1 MAKPVY
7 DGYDN
12 LVQEKLWGEVL
23 AYAEL
28 NELDFPET
36 LNEALKQGFTIMQY
50 GIHPNTT
57 LSKEKPVEVVK
68 EVIKEVIKEVPV
80 EKIVEKIV
88 EVPVE
93 KIIEVVK
100 EVPIDKIV
108 EVEKNIH
115 VNVDGKEVNY
125 IEYIDKLN
133 TDISKLEVT
142 NRQITKE
149 LTDSEL
155 EVGRLNQT
163 ITTSEAKVEQ
173 LKKELKDCKGSG
185 GYDIYGEK

>member
-1 MAKPVY
+1 MV
-7 DGYDN
+7 N
-12 LVQEKLWGEVL
+12 NKLLKEIE
-23 AYAEL
+23 AYCEL
-28 NELDFPET
+28 NELEVPQT
-36 LNEALKQGFTIMQY
+36 LNEALRQGFTIMQY
-50 GIHPNTT
+50 GMGPN
-57 LSKEKPVEVVK
+57 KPNVIEKPV
-68 EVIKEVIKEVPV
+68 EVIKEVIKEV
-80 EKIVEKIV
+80 EVEKIV

-93 KIIEVVK
+93 KIVEVIK
-100 EVPIDKIV
+100 EVPVDKII

-149 LTDSEL
+149 LTDSKVEL
-155 EVGRLNQT
+155 DRVKQIVT
-163 ITTSEAKVEQ
+163 SSEAKVEQ
-173 LKKELKDCKGSG
+173 LRKDLKECKDSG